1 MKKLNLL
8 FLFLMCLFACQTY
21 QGQNFTV
28 TTCLTGVSSNV
39 YGPMNSNSTANSK
52 NRTAF
57 ILPASQISALSGGT
71 ITGTYFRR
79 LATSGSLPSGTTFKI
94 YLKNTSATDFGSGSP
109 DWATEIS
116 TATLVYDSDPATA
129 VGSTAGFKQFSHS
142 VNFAYTTG
150 SNLAVYLEYTQ
161 TTAPSS
167 SITWD
172 YEYGTTC
179 ISTTN
184 SNTTKYLNTTGA
196 FTATLTSSNYRRPVI
211 GFDVTYPA
219 AVTAPPCTTIAS
231 PTANATG
238 VSVTPTFTWSG
249 VLGQNGATSYVINL
263 GTTSGGTD
271 VMNGVDVGNVISYT
285 IPTNNPLNFNQ
296 QYYLTVI
303 SKNAIGSATGC
314 AERAFTTANISCPS
328 VSAPLSDATGVSTTP
343 TITWAASAGATGY
356 KISMGTTSGGTD
368 VLNNVDVGN
377 VTTYTLGTALNN
389 STTYYYTVNAYTA
402 NSTSSSCTV
411 RNFTTVCTA
420 FTPNYVNNF
429 STFPGACWSR
439 LNGGSPSTGPGTGA
453 TNYWI
458 EDGFLNSGS
467 TGAAKINLYTT
478 GRKGWLVSPA
488 FNLSAGGYRLK
499 FDYGLTGFAVTT
511 PSAMGSD
518 DVVQL
523 LVSTNGGTTWDVL
536 QTWNSANAP
545 TNTANT
551 YILNLS
557 AYTGNS
563 VIFAMYGSDGTV
575 DDTEDYDFF
584 VDNFIV
590 ESIPACDTPINLV
603 SSSVTTTQATVSWT
617 APAVAPSNGYDIYY
631 SNTSTAPTA
640 STTPSVSA
648 VMATSKVLTFSSMS
662 TYYVW
667 ARSNCGGTQ
676 SSWVGPISITP
687 PPVNDNCSDAILLT
701 TGTTFAQNAVSGTIV
716 GATNT
721 PALTASCLFTP
732 TNVGGNVWY
741 KVTVPASG
749 SLTIETDAVTG
760 SPLTD
765 TVMSVFA
772 DCNSTTSVACDDD
785 TGNGNFSKIVLT
797 GQTPGAVL
805 LVSVWRFSTA
815 TDGAF
820 QISAYDASNL
830 ATNESAVAKKSLTVY
845 PNPFNDVLNI
855 SDISNVKNVH
865 VSDLAGRLVKT
876 ISNPGSQLQLGEL
889 KQGVYLVTLEM
900 KDGSKQTIKAIK
912 K

>member
-1 MKKLNLL
+1 
-8 FLFLMCLFACQTY
+8 MCLFGY
-21 QGQNFTV
+21 QKYDGQNFTV
-28 TTCLTGVSSNV
+28 TTCSTGVSSNT
-39 YGPMNSNSTANSK
+39 YGPMNSSSTADSK

-57 ILPASQISALSGGT
+57 ILPASQLSVLSGGT
-71 ITGTYFRR
+71 LTGTYFRR

-94 YLKNTSATDFGSGSP
+94 YLKNTTITDFGSGSP

-129 VGSTAGFKQFSHS
+129 VGSTSGFKQFSHS
-142 VNFAYTTG
+142 ANFAYTAG

-211 GFDVTYPA
+211 GFDVTYPP
-219 AVTAPPCTTIAS
+219 AVAAPPCTTISA

-238 VSVTPTFTWSG
+238 VSVTPTFTWAS

-263 GTTSGGTD
+263 GTTPGGTD
-271 VMNGVDVGNVISYT
+271 VMNGVDVGNITSYT
-285 IPTNNPLNFNQ
+285 IPTGTPLNFNQ

-303 SKNAIGSATGC
+303 PKNAVGNATGC
-314 AERAFTTANISCPS
+314 TERSFTTANISCPS
-328 VSAPLSDATGVSTTP
+328 VSAPTSAATGVSTTP
-343 TITWAASAGATGY
+343 TITWTASTGATGY

-368 VLNNVDVGN
+368 ILNNVDVGN
-377 VTTYTLGTALNN
+377 VTTYTLGMALNL
-389 STTYYYTVNAYTA
+389 STTYYYTVNAYSGSA
-402 NSTSSSCTV
+402 TSSSCTV
-411 RNFTTVCTA
+411 RNFTTVCGTY
-420 FTPNYVNNF
+420 TPNYTNNF
-429 STFPGACWSR
+429 ATFPGVCWSR
-439 LNGGSPSTGPGTGA
+439 LNGGSPATGPGTGT

-467 TGAAKINLYTT
+467 TGAAKINLFST
-478 GRKGWLVSPA
+478 GRNGWLISPA

-499 FDYGLTGFAVTT
+499 FDYGLTSFALTT
-511 PSAMGSD
+511 PSSMGSD

-523 LVSTNGGTTWDVL
+523 LASIDGGTTWTVL
-536 QTWNSANAP
+536 QTWDTANTP
-545 TNTANT
+545 NNTTNT

-557 AYTGNS
+557 AYTGTN

-575 DDTEDYDFF
+575 DDSQDYDFF

-590 ESIPACDTPINLV
+590 ETIPACDTPTALV
-603 SSSVTTTQATVSWT
+603 SSSVTMTEATISWT
-617 APAVAPSNGYDIYY
+617 APTAAPSNGYDVYY
-631 SNTSTAPTA
+631 NNTNTAPTA
-640 STTPSVSA
+640 STTPTITGVT
-648 VMATSKVLTFSSMS
+648 ATSTSLTLSSTS

-667 ARSNCGGTQ
+667 VRSNCGGTQ
-676 SSWVGPISITP
+676 SSWVGPISFTP
-687 PPVNDNCSDAILLT
+687 PPANDSCLGAIDLT
-701 TGTTFAQNAVSGTIV
+701 TGGTFAQNAVSGTIA
-716 GATNT
+716 GSTNT

-749 SLTIETDAVTG
+749 NLTIETDAVAG
-760 SPLTD
+760 SPLAD
-765 TVMSVFA
+765 TVLSVFT
-772 DCNSTTSVACDDD
+772 DCGTTTSIACDDD
-785 TGNGNFSKIVLT
+785 TGNGNFSKVVLT
-797 GQTPGAVL
+797 GQTPGTIL
-805 LVSVWRFSTA
+805 FVSVWKFSTA

-820 QISAYDASNL
+820 QISAYDASLVL
-830 ATNESAVAKKSLTVY
+830 ATDEVKDNSKNAIKVY

-855 SDISNVKNVH
+855 SDASNVKNVLIT
-865 VSDLAGRLVKT
+865 DIAGRLVKT
-876 ISNPGSQLQLGEL
+876 IANPGSQLQLGEL
-889 KQGVYLVTLEM
+889 KQGMYLVTLEM
-900 KDGSKQTIKAIK
+900 KDGSRQTIKAIK